1 MLRYPSAALMLSFV
15 GQTLLLLLLLLPA
28 AHRHAPA

>member
-15 GQTLLLLLLLLPA
+15 GQTLLLLLLLPA